1 MGIFDFFKKK
11 KEPKIDE
18 LVSSIMAQVFPNGK
32 RQIQEIASSLYKDF
46 RGKYPQESL
55 MKSVAYCGSMLITAK
70 DKSAQRIVDMG
81 LLLKPDNKYT
91 REDAITI
98 YKSVVKSFFSTK
110 FNIDNQ
116 EAFESFYK
124 SLGNVGNTVEIEN
137 KRIKGAFGT
146 YGVTLTNPV
155 PIKGVQSS
163 YTFLDSLL
171 TNLGEPI
178 QYKRLGSYGSS
189 VTKELIDGYA
199 ISTKS
204 GRSLGTIYICGYCN
218 VVDPD
223 PPVGFIIKGMPIVP
237 PSPQTKPASYSG
249 TIKPQT
255 LSGSSV
261 RPFTNSGVANFN
273 RVIPTLIN
281 PPAMD
286 TLLKKAKRAD
296 LTAEI
301 NTVFERNKISLKYDN
316 KIEIR
321 KLYDVFNDYVKYIK
335 VNPLFDKQKEESH
348 TQYIAENIKH
358 FFKVGIAVYLVN
370 NEYGDYIGR
379 WSDQQYNMFIN
390 SLKDQSFTM
399 YFDMLDSFDNC
410 IDDIPRFDV
419 CFVSLAEQFYREYKE
434 ECIKELDTICRT
446 AYYAGFRYSL
456 LKFGDEFLRPGIFEK
471 DYGTFKVSQNI
482 CNALS
487 HGYKNNLIPKEEF
500 VFDEAIAS
508 QYKEVAELICRH
520 FNSDLLDEKKFFNA
534 ISNGVSTSIHAGIEA
549 VLYSIESEIIT
560 YLTEERIKSLANNKD
575 FIVKHPYLEKIGLT
589 DFQCDITNGSNILNV
604 KDDSLKVVKMKDLCA
619 DSFLLGMTIAL
630 QTSKDKINIDSETN
644 IRQQTTIKDNSS
656 KQANQLSKREELAA
670 RLRSMANDPAMKTVE
685 RSAGAM
691 CYSIQMPEEETYKCD
706 HCGCDYN
713 DTPENGVVRYFE
725 DIRKMGY
732 DCKLERWCRDCCIKE
747 GFDVSKYS
755 KSEYVLY
762 IRLDSGEEY
771 RRSDVSYYCLQA
783 LYHFLKNENMY
794 SGFFG
799 RTEFVGESTKT
810 IERILGIKIK

>member
-1 MGIFDFFKKK
+1 MGFFDFFKKK

-18 LVSSIMAQVFPNGK
+18 IVGSIMAQAFPNGK

-46 RGKYPQESL
+46 QGKYPLESL
-55 MKSVAYCGSMLITAK
+55 MSSIAYCGSMLITAK
-70 DKSAQRIVDMG
+70 DKSAQRVVDMG
-81 LLLKPDNKYT
+81 LLLKPENKYS

-98 YKSVVKSFFSTK
+98 YKSVVRSLFSTK

-116 EAFESFYK
+116 EAFDAFYK

-146 YGVTLTNPV
+146 YGMTLTNPV
-155 PIKGVQSS
+155 PIKGVQAS
-163 YTFLDSLL
+163 YTFLDNLL

-178 QYKRLGSYGSS
+178 LYKRLGSYSS
-189 VTKELIDGYA
+189 PVTKELIDGYA

-218 VVDPD
+218 VVNPD

-237 PSPQTKPASYSG
+237 PKPILNHIPNSGIIKTQT
-249 TIKPQT
+249 Q
-255 LSGSSV
+255 SV
-261 RPFTNSGVANFN
+261 PSARPFTNSGVINTN

-296 LTAEI
+296 LTSEI
-301 NTVFERNKISLKYDN
+301 NAVFERNNISLKYDN

-321 KLYDVFNDYVKYIK
+321 KLYDVFNDYVKHIK
-335 VNPLFDKQKEESH
+335 VNPLFDKQKEKSR

-358 FFKVGIAVYLVN
+358 FFKIGIAVYLVN
-370 NEYGDYIGR
+370 NEYGEYVGR
-379 WSDQQYNMFIN
+379 WSDQQYSMFIS

-419 CFVSLAEQFYREYKE
+419 CFNSSAEQFYSEYNE
-434 ECIKELDTICRT
+434 ECIKELDSICRT

-534 ISNGVSTSIHAGIEA
+534 ISNGVSSSIHAGIEA
-549 VLYSIESEIIT
+549 VLYSIESDIIT
-560 YLTEERIKSLANNKD
+560 YLTEDKIKSLTNNKD
-575 FIVKHPYLEKIGLT
+575 FIVKHPYLEKVGLT

-604 KDDSLKVVKMKDLCA
+604 KDNSLKVVKMKDLCA

-630 QTSKDKINIDSETN
+630 QTSKDKITRDSGTN
-644 IRQQTTIKDNSS
+644 IQQQTTIKDNSS
-656 KQANQLSKREELAA
+656 KQAEQLSKREELAV
-670 RLRSMANDPAMKTVE
+670 RLRAMAND
-685 RSAGAM
+685 
-691 CYSIQMPEEETYKCD
+691 Q
-706 HCGCDYN
+706 
-713 DTPENGVVRYFE
+713 
-725 DIRKMGY
+725 
-732 DCKLERWCRDCCIKE
+732 
-747 GFDVSKYS
+747 
-755 KSEYVLY
+755 
-762 IRLDSGEEY
+762 
-771 RRSDVSYYCLQA
+771 Q
-783 LYHFLKNENMY
+783 
-794 SGFFG
+794 
-799 RTEFVGESTKT
+799 
-810 IERILGIKIK
+810 